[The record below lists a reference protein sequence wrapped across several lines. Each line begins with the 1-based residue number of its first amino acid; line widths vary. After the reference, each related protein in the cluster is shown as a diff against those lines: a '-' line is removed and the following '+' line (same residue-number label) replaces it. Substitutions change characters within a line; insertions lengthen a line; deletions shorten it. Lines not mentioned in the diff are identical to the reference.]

1 VAHWDLTGK
10 VDGMGADPRTR
21 QIVATVNEDGNSSI
35 YTISPEGGEAEVSHY
50 SYRTNPLQHGGGTDS
65 VTVRDGVVYVAASA
79 PAPDANGST
88 AGKPAMYKVDLSGKT
103 AKLTPVFTDNVTA
116 TNLVIG
122 GKVALNLTDPDS
134 SGAVPRTVP
143 GVGEG
148 LMLVGQADKQL
159 VFVRHPSARDQNTS
173 VLPVSSE
180 VDNTTFAASARG
192 TLYVVDNA
200 AGRIIAITGNFKQG
214 QAFGSASG
222 LSTIDLKTG
231 QATPFASGVE
241 TPKGLLFVPADGG
254 NVNSGRHH

>member
-1 VAHWDLTGK
+1 
-10 VDGMGADPRTR
+10 M
-21 QIVATVNEDGNSSI
+21 
-35 YTISPEGGEAEVSHY
+35 
-50 SYRTNPLQHGGGTDS
+50 
-65 VTVRDGVVYVAASA
+65 
-79 PAPDANGST
+79 
-88 AGKPAMYKVDLSGKT
+88 
-103 AKLTPVFTDNVTA
+103 FTDNVTA
-116 TNLVIG
+116 TDLVIG

-159 VFVRHPSARDQNTS
+159 VFVRHPSARDQNAS

-180 VDNTTFAASARG
+180 VDNTTFASSARG

-231 QATPFASGVE
+231 QVSARYKVGTDPFGGGV
-241 TPKGLLFVPADGG
+241 L
-254 NVNSGRHH
+254 SR